1 MKKIFILAAMAIG
14 MIACSPKDIPAVSF
28 SQDTYAVSRDG
39 GELII
44 PVSSTGIDNVTIY
57 YPDGD
62 MWEVDSQT
70 GDMIPAEGWI
80 KLVKVINDY
89 NTRAL
94 AQWTSGISLEIAP
107 NDTDHERSA
116 TITVR
121 SFNTEAT
128 VTVRQGF

>member
-1 MKKIFILAAMAIG
+1 MAIG
-14 MIACSPKDIPAVSF
+14 MIACSPKDVPAVSF
-28 SQDTYAVSRDG
+28 NQDTYTVSRDG

-57 YPDGD
+57 YPNGD
-62 MWEVDSQT
+62 MWEVEPQT
-70 GDMIPAEGWI
+70 GDMIPALGWI

-94 AQWTSGISLEIAP
+94 AQWTSGLKWEIAP
-107 NDTDHERSA
+107 NTTDHERSA

-128 VTVRQGF
+128 VTVKQGF

>member
-14 MIACSPKDIPAVSF
+14 RIACSPKDVPAVSF
-28 SQDTYAVSRDG
+28 NQDTYTVSRDG

-57 YPDGD
+57 YPNGD
-62 MWEVDSQT
+62 MWEVEPQT
-70 GDMIPAEGWI
+70 GDMIPALGWI

-94 AQWTSGISLEIAP
+94 AQWTSGLKLEITP

-128 VTVRQGF
+128 VTVKQGF